1 MRATQFKRQIANV
14 FSTAKCPVAI
24 PVSDAAFRDALI
36 LATLDPSVRSI
47 EFLSHASISQPA
59 LALNGLVLVR
69 EDGRLFLDI
78 QRPKE
83 LRHPDDEDRLAQVLE
98 ARGIAHLKVDSEYLR
113 REPLFS
119 NSREVWRHHR
129 HHVPFADRMQ
139 IMGCL
144 AEGGPQCILDLEC
157 RISPT
162 TDVGSSLCALACAD
176 LIELELA
183 ERPLGPCTIVRE
195 RR

>member
-24 PVSDAAFRDALI
+24 AVFDAPFRDALI
-36 LATLDPSVRSI
+36 LAALDSSVRSI
-47 EFLSHASISQPA
+47 EFLSHASLSKFSFAI
-59 LALNGLVLVR
+59 NGLVLVR
-69 EDGRLFLDI
+69 EDGRHFLDI
-78 QRPKE
+78 QRPNE
-83 LRHPDDEDRLAQVLE
+83 VRHPDDEDRLAKVLE

-129 HHVPFADRMQ
+129 HHVPFADRLQ
-139 IMGCL
+139 IIGCL
-144 AEGGPQCILDLEC
+144 AEDGPQCILDLEC

-162 TDVGSSLCALACAD
+162 TDVGPSLCALACAD

-183 ERPLGPCTIVRE
+183 ERPLGPRTIVRE